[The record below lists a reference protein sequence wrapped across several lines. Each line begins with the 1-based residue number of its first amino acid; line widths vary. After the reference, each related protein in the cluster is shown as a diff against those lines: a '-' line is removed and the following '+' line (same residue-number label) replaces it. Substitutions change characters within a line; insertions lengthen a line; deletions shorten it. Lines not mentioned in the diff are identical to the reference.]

1 MFHFSLPLP
10 LRCPHPL
17 DRASA
22 TKIDRFATLSLWAN
36 RSCFLPKLHR
46 GSHLPLSI
54 RGAAGGF
61 SFCGQPGVAPF
72 SGGSGNAAGGMIM
85 PPKGSTQRGCPP
97 LGDSLVTFSSGRRV
111 RQSLTPSPLE
121 GRSACISGSAEGRQ
135 PLASV
140 SSGLQG
146 LFPVFL
152 RCQNPLLLL

>member
-17 DRASA
+17 DRVSV
-22 TKIDRFATLSLWAN
+22 TNPDRFATLSRWTN
-36 RSCFLPKLHR
+36 RSCFF
-46 GSHLPLSI
+46 PLVSSREHSVFSI

-97 LGDSLVTFSSGRRV
+97 LGDSLVTFSSGRK
-111 RQSLTPSPLE
+111 SP
-121 GRSACISGSAEGRQ
+121 GCRAERLHIGECRGGCG
-135 PLASV
+135 PLAS
-140 SSGLQG
+140 SSSSLQG